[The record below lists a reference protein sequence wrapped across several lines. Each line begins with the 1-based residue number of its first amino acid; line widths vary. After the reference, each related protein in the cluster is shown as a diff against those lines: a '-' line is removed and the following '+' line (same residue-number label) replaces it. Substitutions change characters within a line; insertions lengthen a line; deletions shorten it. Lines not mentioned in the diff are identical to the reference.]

1 MRRISVKL
9 CIVALVCFATF
20 FAVTA
25 TAYAVLGWYEGTW
38 TEGAGK
44 IALVVCDIVAAGLA
58 AYLLYATFSQRAA
71 VKRLLLY
78 CDSESVTTADIKVV
92 KSVIDCCARQVDG
105 VKVTKVS
112 INADEKQGFA
122 LTLRVSAKGDVQQNL
137 DKLRCLL
144 VAAFAETLG
153 VKFNS
158 VNFDVA
164 KLTSQC
170 APVRHEPENI
180 HEAEEHSNP
189 IEEEQVKNLT
199 EEPKLTDDE

>member
-1 MRRISVKL
+1 MRRITVKI
-9 CIVALVCFATF
+9 CVVALICFATF

-25 TAYAVLGWYEGTW
+25 TAYAVFGWYEGAW

-44 IALVVCDIVAAGLA
+44 VALVVCDIFAAALA
-58 AYLLYATFSQRAA
+58 AYLLYATFAQRAA

-78 CDSESVTTADIKVV
+78 CDSESMTTADIKVV
-92 KSVIDCCARQVDG
+92 KKVIDGCARQADG

-112 INADEKQGFA
+112 INTDDKQGFA
-122 LTLRVSAKGDVQQNL
+122 LTLRVSADGTDVQQNL

-158 VNFDVA
+158 VNFDVD
-164 KLTSQC
+164 KLTSRYTPT
-170 APVRHEPENI
+170 APN
-180 HEAEEHSNP
+180 AETYTESST
-189 IEEEQVKNLT
+189 EEQPKPVD
-199 EEPKLTDDE
+199 EECKQSNEN